1 MKIEVIV
8 SVGELLDKISILK
21 VKLKNIKDSKKLEE
35 VEKELNALTVCAVEH
50 SVYSEEFINRLE
62 IINSELWDIEDHIR
76 SLDKN
81 NLVETIEFINTARSV
96 YVTNDRRFDIKNEIN
111 EHYGSFIKE
120 QKDYENY
127 T

>member
-1 MKIEVIV
+1 MKIKVIV
-8 SVGELLDKISILK
+8 SVGELLDKISILR
-21 VKLKNIKDSKKLEE
+21 VKLKNIKNSKKLEE
-35 VEKELNALTVCAVEH
+35 VEKELNALTSCAIEH
-50 SVYSEEFINRLE
+50 SVYSEEFIDRLE
-62 IINSELWDIEDHIR
+62 IVNNELWDIEDHIR

-96 YVTNDRRFDIKNEIN
+96 YITNDKRFDIKNEIN

-120 QKDYENY
+120 QKDYESY